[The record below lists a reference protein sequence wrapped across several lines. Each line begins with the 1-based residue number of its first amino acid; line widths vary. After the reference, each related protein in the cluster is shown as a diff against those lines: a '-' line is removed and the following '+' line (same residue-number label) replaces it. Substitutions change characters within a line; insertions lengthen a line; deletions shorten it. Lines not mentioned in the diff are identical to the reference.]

1 MAMTVR
7 RLLPVRQGFPAVS
20 PVPWRWQPQRP
31 FFFGKKEEKP
41 VDKPMEET
49 NDPTSALVLPQ
60 AGDNAPKL
68 ATLLALPVRR
78 PVFPG
83 LMSAA
88 ILRDERVIDAIIKS
102 NESGIGYLGTFLRR
116 ADSSD
121 NAEPEKVISEIITR
135 ADQIHK
141 VGTFAQIQGMFRLE
155 NGGLQLLLM
164 GHRRINLEEVLQYGP
179 PLSVRVN
186 HWKKPILVE
195 STTLKA
201 YRNELIMAVRELF
214 KLNPLAQE
222 HSGTRPYPNNSS
234 SQYILMNIVITHLS
248 NSPHQHT
255 LATHHITTPSH
266 PLS

>member
-1 MAMTVR
+1 MR
-7 RLLPVRQGFPAVS
+7 KGFPVLGS
-20 PVPWRWQPQRP
+20 PVKWCWQPHRS
-31 FFFGKKEEKP
+31 FFFGTKDEKP
-41 VDKPMEET
+41 VDKPVVE
-49 NDPTSALVLPQ
+49 DSSALVLPQ

-88 ILRDERVIDAIIKS
+88 ILRDERVIEAIIRS
-102 NESGIGYLGTFLRR
+102 NESGIGYLATFLR
-116 ADSSD
+116 ADTPD
-121 NAEPEKVISEIITR
+121 NLTENEKVASEIITR
-135 ADQIHK
+135 ADQIYK

-186 HWKKPILVE
+186 HWKKPVLVE
-195 STTLKA
+195 SNTLKA

-222 HSGTRPYPNNSS
+222 HSGT
-234 SQYILMNIVITHLS
+234 THPV
-248 NSPHQHT
+248 N
-255 LATHHITTPSH
+255 TTC
-266 PLS
+266 

>member
-1 MAMTVR
+1 M
-7 RLLPVRQGFPAVS
+7 S
-20 PVPWRWQPQRP
+20 PVPWHWQPQRS

-41 VDKPMEET
+41 VDKPVEET

-102 NESGIGYLGTFLRR
+102 NESGIGYLGAFLRR

-121 NAEPEKVISEIITR
+121 TAEPEKVISEIITR
-135 ADQIHK
+135 TDQIHK

-222 HSGTRPYPNNSS
+222 HSGTRPCPSNTSF
-234 SQYILMNIVITHLS
+234 QHILETHLF
-248 NSPHQHT
+248 NKPHLTPHQHT
-255 LATHHITTPSH
+255 LATQSITTPCD